1 MTPGRKSGY
10 AASAIHDSF
19 VLIAGMPSRSSE
31 IHAVSSVMRSEG
43 WCPGRESIPHGLAA
57 SGF

>member
-10 AASAIHDSF
+10 AANAIHDSF

-31 IHAVSSVMRSEG
+31 IHAVSSVMRSEE
-43 WCPGRESIPHGLAA
+43 WHAQP
-57 SGF
+57 